1 MIKWGLELDCLSI
14 RRYRVRSRTLNSMWS
29 TGQIQTRGIAEGM
42 DGAPVCMWLINCN
55 WIDWKGVEWMD
66 LSFTLGLVQFVAES
80 CWFIC
85 FCVLSDRIGEGGWMS
100 FDDLHGTPPIFAF
113 EAWYS
118 DILKYCI
125 LPCYCEYP
133 CQQDDQ
139 KNTRNEFV
147 SFLKLHHLHNYL
159 SDIQEMFS
167 LKVPSWGIDHRVTNK
182 LLVACSC
189 STCLVSLSW
198 N

>member
-1 MIKWGLELDCLSI
+1 MTPTISLSNATYRINNLTRPVSGISSDRDDKVRIRTWLFTYQAISCEKSNSQFNGVHRTNTNQGDC
-14 RRYRVRSRTLNSMWS
+14 R
-29 TGQIQTRGIAEGM
+29 GM

-85 FCVLSDRIGEGGWMS
+85 FCVLSDRIGEGGWMN
-100 FDDLHGTPPIFAF
+100 FDDLHGTLLYLHLKPDTLIYWSTAF
-113 EAWYS
+113 
-118 DILKYCI
+118 

-139 KNTRNEFV
+139 NTRNEFV
-147 SFLKLHHLHNYL
+147 SFLKLHHLHNDL

-167 LKVPSWGIDHRVTNK
+167 LKVPS
-182 LLVACSC
+182 
-189 STCLVSLSW
+189 
-198 N
+198 